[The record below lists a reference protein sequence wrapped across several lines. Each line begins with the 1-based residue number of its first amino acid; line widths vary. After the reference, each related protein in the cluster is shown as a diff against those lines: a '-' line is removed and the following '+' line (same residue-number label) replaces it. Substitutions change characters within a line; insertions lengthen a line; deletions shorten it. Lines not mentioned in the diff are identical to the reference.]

1 MSSIVELLVQDY
13 YSLSVFDF
21 VFLIC
26 VVLYRVYILQLIL
39 FNAFFAGLG
48 IQLTSYD
55 SHIPISVKF
64 LVKFY
69 NKKSVATYSLKR
81 QGLDLDI
88 RP

>member
-21 VFLIC
+21 VFL
-26 VVLYRVYILQLIL
+26 VLYRVYILQLIL

-55 SHIPISVKF
+55 SHIPISVTF